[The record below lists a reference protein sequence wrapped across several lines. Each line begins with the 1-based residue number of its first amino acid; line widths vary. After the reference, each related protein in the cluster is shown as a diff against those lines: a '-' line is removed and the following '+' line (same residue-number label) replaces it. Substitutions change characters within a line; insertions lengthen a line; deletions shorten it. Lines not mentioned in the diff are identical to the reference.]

1 MFISKKRFQEEIAKA
16 QEQTERKIY
25 EQQRICQMEEKV
37 RCSIEEVRRDTY
49 RMSEMLESKI
59 SHLEMQLDKFIQK
72 GCKK

>member
-1 MFISKKRFQEEIAKA
+1 MFISKKRFHEEITKV

-25 EQQRICQMEEKV
+25 EQQRLCQIEESV

-49 RMSEMLESKI
+49 RMNERLESRI
-59 SHLEMQLDKFIQK
+59 AHLEMMLDKYIQK

>member
-25 EQQRICQMEEKV
+25 EQQRICQMEESM
-37 RCSIEEVRRDTY
+37 RHSIEEVRRDTY
-49 RMSEMLESKI
+49 RMNEMLESKI
-59 SHLEMQLDKFIQK
+59 SHLEILLDKSIQK